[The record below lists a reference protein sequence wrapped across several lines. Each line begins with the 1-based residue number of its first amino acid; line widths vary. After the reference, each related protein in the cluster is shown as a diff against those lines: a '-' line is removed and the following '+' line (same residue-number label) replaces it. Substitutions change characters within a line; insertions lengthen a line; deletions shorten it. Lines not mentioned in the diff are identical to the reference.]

1 MSLAPLQDR
10 IRLAAE
16 RRTPLELRGGG
27 TKRFFGNPPHGELL
41 DTRVYAGITD
51 YEPSELVLTARCG
64 TPLAEVEQALAEK
77 GQCLAF
83 EPPHFGDATFG
94 GCIAAGLSGPRRAA
108 AGALRDYILGVKLVD
123 GQARVL
129 DFGGRVMKNVAGYDV
144 SRLLAGSLGTLGLIA
159 EASIKVLPAPRA
171 ERTLRLEMDEAH
183 ALEVMSRWSSE
194 PLPVS
199 ASAWHAGMLYVRL
212 SGSPRALEAAAPRIG
227 GKELPDAVAW
237 WRSLREQAHPFF
249 AGDEDLWRIA
259 VPSTTAPLA
268 LGAQLLEWH
277 GALRWL
283 RSADAS
289 AVRAAAKRAGGH
301 ATLFRA
307 RDKSGGVFA
316 TLDPVLLRLHRAL
329 KEAFDPAGILNPGR
343 LYEEL

>member
-1 MSLAPLQDR
+1 MSLAALQDR

-27 TKRFFGNPPHGELL
+27 SKRFFGNAPRGELL

-51 YEPSELVLTARCG
+51 YEASELVLTARCG
-64 TPLAEVEQALAEK
+64 TPLAEVEQVLADK

-83 EPPHFGDATFG
+83 EPPHFGAATFG
-94 GCIAAGLSGPRRAA
+94 GCIAAGLAGPRRAA
-108 AGALRDYILGVKLVD
+108 AGPLRDFVLGVKLVD

-144 SRLLAGSLGTLGLIA
+144 SRLVAGSLGTLGLIA

-171 ERTLRLEMDEAH
+171 ERTLRLEMDEAG
-183 ALEVMSRWSSE
+183 ALEAMNRWAAE

-199 ASAWHAGMLYVRL
+199 ASVWHAGTLYVRL
-212 SGSPRALEAAAPRIG
+212 SGSQPAVEAGAPHIG
-227 GKELPDAVAW
+227 GDELPDAAAW
-237 WRSLREQAHPFF
+237 WHSLREQMHPFF
-249 AGDEDLWRIA
+249 AGEGDLWRIA

-283 RSADAS
+283 RSPEATE
-289 AVRAAAKRAGGH
+289 VRAVAKRAGGH

-307 RDKSGGVFA
+307 RDKSAGAFA
-316 TLDPVLLRLHRAL
+316 PLDPVLLRLHRAL
-329 KEAFDPAGILNPGR
+329 KQAFDPAGIFNPGR
-343 LYEEL
+343 LYAEF